1 MDPETGR
8 FIIKL
13 LAIWQLTFHMHL
25 GLETIRELKYF
36 LTIYKYL
43 FETLARGIQQK
54 WFSEKKI
61 DILSTCLKKERME
74 EIICPLLKNSID
86 DHCMKTILM
95 ILWMSVSLPKSMY

>member
-1 MDPETGR
+1 MGPESGR

-43 FETLARGIQQK
+43 FETLAEAYNKSGFLR
-54 WFSEKKI
+54 KK
-61 DILSTCLKKERME
+61 
-74 EIICPLLKNSID
+74 
-86 DHCMKTILM
+86 
-95 ILWMSVSLPKSMY
+95 